1 MIRILDGF
9 ACFAL
14 VALGV
19 VLVAYGAATSDT
31 PGVAAGLIAMAGGVI
46 RGAMLDHIH
55 GEGV

>member
-1 MIRILDGF
+1 MIRTLDGF

-55 GEGV
+55 GGF